1 MKLNESQLFHFAL
14 AMVTIDAD
22 PRPSFTGGPLNGVY
36 EFNQLHF
43 HWGDNDT
50 MGSEDLIDGQSFPM
64 ELHMVFYKKTY
75 RNIRSAM
82 DEQDGLAVLA
92 FFYHVSYM
100 LNHSLDFEIEFNF
113 SLNFSVPFHQVDDED
128 NPNYIEFTELL
139 MNISDA
145 LTSISFQQTKSIHDI
160 LLSEL
165 NDYYTYNGSL
175 TTPPC
180 SEIVTWIDFRQSIPL
195 SHSQVNRAIQLIRM
209 RAEKSKLYSMK

>member
-1 MKLNESQLFHFAL
+1 M
-14 AMVTIDAD
+14 
-22 PRPSFTGGPLNGVY
+22 
-36 EFNQLHF
+36 
-43 HWGDNDT
+43 
-50 MGSEDLIDGQSFPM
+50 
-64 ELHMVFYKKTY
+64 
-75 RNIRSAM
+75 
-82 DEQDGLAVLA
+82 
-92 FFYHVSYM
+92 
-100 LNHSLDFEIEFNF
+100 
-113 SLNFSVPFHQVDDED
+113 PFHQVDDED

-209 RAEKSKLYSMK
+209 RAEKSQLYSMKLEVSGY

>member
-1 MKLNESQLFHFAL
+1 M
-14 AMVTIDAD
+14 
-22 PRPSFTGGPLNGVY
+22 
-36 EFNQLHF
+36 
-43 HWGDNDT
+43 
-50 MGSEDLIDGQSFPM
+50 
-64 ELHMVFYKKTY
+64 
-75 RNIRSAM
+75 
-82 DEQDGLAVLA
+82 
-92 FFYHVSYM
+92 
-100 LNHSLDFEIEFNF
+100 
-113 SLNFSVPFHQVDDED
+113 PFHQVDDED

-209 RAEKSKLYSMK
+209 RAEKSQLYSMKLEVSGYWTNRERSADAHHWYLRNNKWWKDVQGVDNSIILFILRPWNTNWLCKSNGKILRLIGHRPGHTLLLWQKIATFSV